1 MPKVSIIVPVYNVE
15 PYLDSCIQ
23 SLINQ
28 TLTDIE
34 IILVDDQSPD
44 NCPALCDEYAQQD
57 KRIHVIHK
65 QNGGLGYARNSG
77 MAAATGEYIAFCDSD
92 DFMDLNAYEVCY
104 NAAKQTNADEVR
116 FLMRRFSNGDNI
128 IYKNSPTNARLA
140 KTSNATEK
148 LDTLLTNI
156 APLLHSQTLKVQST
170 ASSCT
175 AIFKTS
181 VIREHNIQFLSE
193 RKVICEDYLFNIDFA
208 NACDT
213 IVFTENTFYN
223 YRHNWQSLSMSF
235 YPERLN
241 RNLSFI
247 NILANKL
254 KSIGY
259 PEAETFAV
267 GGIFSILFAFIKQIF
282 SINATVAE
290 KKNYFKT
297 YIDFK
302 AIKSLTSKYPF
313 TTISFATRVRFKIVM
328 SQNFWLCY
336 AFEVVKNL
344 LLKFRKE

>member
-1 MPKVSIIVPVYNVE
+1 MPKVSVIVPVYNVE
-15 PYLDSCIQ
+15 PYLDSCVQ
-23 SLINQ
+23 SLIKQ
-28 TLTDIE
+28 TLKDIE

-44 NCPALCDEYAQQD
+44 NCPALCDEYAQKD
-57 KRIHVIHK
+57 SRIHVIHK
-65 QNGGLGYARNSG
+65 KNGGLGYARNSG

-92 DFMDLNAYEVCY
+92 DFVDLNTYEVCY
-104 NAAKQTNADEVR
+104 NIAKQTNADEVR
-116 FLMRRFSNGDNI
+116 FLMRRFSNGDGI
-128 IYKNSPTNARLA
+128 VYKSSPTNAYFV

-148 LDTLLTNI
+148 LDALLANM
-156 APLLHSQTLKVQST
+156 APLLHHQTLTIQST

-175 AIFKTS
+175 AIFKAS
-181 VIREHNIQFLSE
+181 VIKEHNIQFLSE
-193 RKVICEDYLFNIDFA
+193 RKVICEDYIFNIDFA
-208 NACDT
+208 HACDA

-223 YRHNWQSLSMSF
+223 YRHNWQSLSMVF

-259 PEAETFAV
+259 PEAEIFAV
-267 GGIFSILFAFIKQIF
+267 GGIFSILFAFLKQIF
-282 SINATVAE
+282 SVKATIAE
-290 KKNYFKT
+290 KKSYFRT

-302 AIKSLTSKYPF
+302 AIKSLTARYPF
-313 TTISFATRVRFKIVM
+313 STVSFATRVRFKIVM